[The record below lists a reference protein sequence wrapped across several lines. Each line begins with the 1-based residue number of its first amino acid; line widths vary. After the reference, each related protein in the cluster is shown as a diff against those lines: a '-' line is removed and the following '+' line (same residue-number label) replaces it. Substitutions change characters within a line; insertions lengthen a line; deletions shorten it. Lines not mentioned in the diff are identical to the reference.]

1 MAPINNKQEENTMS
15 LALIVYLVGISHN
28 LCGLFVFSG
37 VILLTTFAFWWV
49 SCGSGDTETR
59 PPKSMCVASII
70 LILLAT
76 LIPNKETLYTMV
88 AAYTVQDI
96 ATSPKVQ
103 ELGGKS
109 IEVIEKMM
117 DDYLKEVK
125 PAKADG
131 EK

>member
-1 MAPINNKQEENTMS
+1 MS
-15 LALIVYLVGISHN
+15 LALIVYLAGIVKGVCLLLALSGV
-28 LCGLFVFSG
+28 CGLCIYVLWLANYSMEYP
-37 VILLTTFAFWWV
+37 IDKSTTTPPKSLLTTSAV
-49 SCGSGDTETR
+49 LLT
-59 PPKSMCVASII
+59 
-70 LILLAT
+70 LLA

-88 AAYTVQDI
+88 AAHTVQDI

-109 IEVIEKMM
+109 LEVIEKVM

-125 PAKADG
+125 PAKVEG

>member
-1 MAPINNKQEENTMS
+1 MS
-15 LALIVYLVGISHN
+15 LALIVYLANTSDS
-28 LCGLFVFSG
+28 LCALFGFSG
-37 VILLTTFAFWWV
+37 VILLIIFAVWWA

-59 PPKSMCVASII
+59 PPNSLGVISIV

-76 LIPNKETLYTMV
+76 LIPNKETIYTMV

-109 IEVIEKMM
+109 LEVIEKVM
-117 DDYLKEVK
+117 DNYLKEVK
-125 PAKADG
+125 PAKVEG

>member
-1 MAPINNKQEENTMS
+1 MS
-15 LALIVYLVGISHN
+15 LALIVYLAGIVKGV
-28 LCGLFVFSG
+28 CVLFFLTG
-37 VILLTTFAFWWV
+37 IILLAVYFCWWGAKLEPYSDIKTT
-49 SCGSGDTETR
+49 
-59 PPKSMCVASII
+59 PPKSLGITGFLLL
-70 LILLAT
+70 LIT
-76 LIPNKETLYTMV
+76 GLIPDKETLYTMV

-109 IEVIEKMM
+109 LEVIEKVM

-125 PAKADG
+125 PAKTDE